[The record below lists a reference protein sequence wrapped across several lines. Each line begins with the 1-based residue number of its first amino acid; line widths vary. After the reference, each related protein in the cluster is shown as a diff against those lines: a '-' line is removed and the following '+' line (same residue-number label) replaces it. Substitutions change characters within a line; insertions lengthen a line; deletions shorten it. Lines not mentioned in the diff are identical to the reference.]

1 MQGDAIRPSLAT
13 SGPATRSRG
22 RGKTKDQGDT
32 LILPPGHTIETM
44 KGNSMRDTIP
54 AGALFIV
61 NRNDKLPSPDGLF
74 LLDMGAGEEVR
85 RLQMVPGPML
95 RVSLDDPVYPPYF
108 TTLDDVHVAGRVVGS
123 FTNL

>member
-1 MQGDAIRPSLAT
+1 MRRGLAT
-13 SGPATRSRG
+13 SGPAMQG
-22 RGKTKDQGDT
+22 RRRRRQTEDQGDA

-44 KGNSMRDTIP
+44 KGGSMRDTIP

-74 LLDMGAGEEVR
+74 LLDMGVGEEVR

-95 RVSLDDPVYPPYF
+95 RVSLDDPAYQPYF
-108 TTLDDVHVAGRVVGS
+108 ATLEEVHVTGRVVGS
-123 FTNL
+123 LTSL